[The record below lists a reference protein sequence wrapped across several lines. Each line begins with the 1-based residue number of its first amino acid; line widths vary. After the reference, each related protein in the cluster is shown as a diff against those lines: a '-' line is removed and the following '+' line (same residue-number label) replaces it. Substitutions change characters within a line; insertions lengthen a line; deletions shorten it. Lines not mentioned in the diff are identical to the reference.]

1 MHAHAGGDSTSVREV
16 IFKGCC
22 PQVRVNRVT
31 APDGKAKVVLASSLK
46 RGESH
51 LVLTVSVGGK
61 DTSSDVWT

>member
-1 MHAHAGGDSTSVREV
+1 
-16 IFKGCC
+16 
-22 PQVRVNRVT
+22 VRVNRVT